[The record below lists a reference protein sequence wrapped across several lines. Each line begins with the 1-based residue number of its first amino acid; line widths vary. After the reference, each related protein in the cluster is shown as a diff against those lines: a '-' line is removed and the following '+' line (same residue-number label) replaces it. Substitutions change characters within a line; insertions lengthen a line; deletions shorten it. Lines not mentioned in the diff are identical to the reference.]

1 MNIASIYCTEIRR
14 NFRKYFGNW
23 EPTESIK
30 LGDIGIIKNNM
41 FIHKANI
48 ESFGIKDFAIDEQDA
63 GDKSFSSEGSVI
75 VNLNA
80 NTKAGE
86 LNTKAGVKISFAKE
100 NSLFINAVNCK
111 TRRFANKIEL
121 GNQILELYK
130 IKKVWKKDWVIVT
143 DIIISQNTT
152 IAISESA
159 NSSICLEA
167 KSELIQEVDLLDA
180 DLSLSV
186 ANNNQ
191 VGYCAESKQ
200 NIIPFIGVCAI
211 RDSWFKDA
219 EFNPITKK
227 QFIPSFRSGGK
238 MTRFIQ
244 AEFEEF
250 GQLE

>member
-1 MNIASIYCTEIRR
+1 MNIASIYCNEIRS
-14 NFRKYFGNW
+14 NFRKYYGNW

-30 LGDIGIIKNNM
+30 LGDIGIIVDNM

-48 ESFGIKDFAIDEQDA
+48 NSFGITDYAIDEQDA
-63 GDKSFSSEGSVI
+63 GDKSFSSEGSVT
-75 VNLNA
+75 VNL
-80 NTKAGE
+80 KASTTSE
-86 LNTKAGVKISFAKE
+86 QVNTKAGVKITFAKE

-111 TRRFANKIEL
+111 TKRFANKIEL
-121 GNQILELYK
+121 GNQILDLYK
-130 IKKVWKKDWVIVT
+130 KKKVWKKNWVIVT

-152 IAISESA
+152 IAISQSA
-159 NSSICLEA
+159 NSSISLEA
-167 KSELIQEVDLLDA
+167 KSDLIQEVDMLDA

-200 NIIPFIGVCAI
+200 NIIPFIGICAI

-219 EFNPITKK
+219 EFTSITKK
-227 QFIPSFRSGGK
+227 QFFPSMRNGGK
-238 MTRFIQ
+238 MRGFNQT
-244 AEFEEF
+244 ESEEF